1 MQVWIPSSTWWSKGI
16 FKETLVALI
25 NYITQVQFDF
35 GAIACLQAECDRI
48 GIGRP
53 MIVTDMGVRAA
64 GIIDWVLAQL
74 RDASMVAV
82 FDQTPPNPNESAV
95 RAAVKIYQEGKFD
108 GIIAV
113 GGGSAMD
120 LAKAVAVCA
129 THPGPLK
136 TFAAIDGGMVR
147 ITAATAPVIA
157 IPTTSGTGSEV
168 GRGAMLILDDGRKVG
183 ILSPHIIPKS
193 AICDPELTLDLPPL
207 LTAATGMDAITHC
220 LETFMS
226 PAFNPPAEGIALDG
240 LWRAWAHIQRATNE
254 PHDREARL
262 HMMSASMQGAMT
274 FQKGLG
280 AVHSLSHSLGGINPR
295 LHHGTLNAIFL
306 PAVIEFNKGASSIQK
321 DKKLERIAQAMG
333 LSGPADIVPAI
344 KVMNQEIGL
353 PAGLGALGVT
363 PDMFPKIIQGAMAD
377 HCHKT
382 NPRIATEEEY
392 ALMLHQ
398 SL

>member
-1 MQVWIPSSTWWSKGI
+1 M
-16 FKETLVALI
+16 ALI
-25 NYITQVQFDF
+25 NYITQIQFDF
-35 GAIACLQAECDRI
+35 GAIACLQSECDRI
-48 GIGRP
+48 GIHRP
-53 MIVTDMGVRAA
+53 MIVTDKGVCAA
-64 GIIDWVLAQL
+64 GIIVRVLAQL
-74 RDASMVAV
+74 KHASTVAV

-95 RAAVKIYQEGKFD
+95 RGAVEVYLAGKFD

-136 TFAAIDGGMVR
+136 TFAAIDGGIAR

-157 IPTTSGTGSEV
+157 IATTAGTGSEV

-183 ILSPHIIPKS
+183 ILSPHVVPKS

-240 LWRAWAHIQRATNE
+240 LWRGWAHIQRATNA
-254 PHDREARL
+254 PHDRDARL
-262 HMMSASMQGAMT
+262 HMMSASMQGAMA

-280 AVHSLSHSLGGINPR
+280 AVHSLSHALGAINPR

-306 PAVIEFNKGASSIQK
+306 PVVIEFNKGAPSIQK

-353 PAGLGALGVT
+353 PAGLGTLGVT

-392 ALMLHQ
+392 ALMLQQ